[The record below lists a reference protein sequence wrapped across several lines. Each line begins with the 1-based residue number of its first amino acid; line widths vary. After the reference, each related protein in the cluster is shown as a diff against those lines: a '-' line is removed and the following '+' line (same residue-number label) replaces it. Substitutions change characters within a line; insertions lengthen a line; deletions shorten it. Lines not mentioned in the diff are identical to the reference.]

1 MGLISNENMP
11 LREPACGDIATPRTV
26 DDFVDTIRHLQLRLK
41 VTETICGTIEVERL
55 AELLKA
61 GPLNTE
67 VGRQNAES
75 VALEE
80 GATSILPIRDEKCT
94 TDKRAECGPKENVIA
109 ASISDLYD
117 RLGGFIKA

>member
-1 MGLISNENMP
+1 MP
-11 LREPACGDIATPRTV
+11 LRELACGDIATPRTV

-67 VGRQNAES
+67 VGRQNADS

-80 GATSILPIRDEKCT
+80 GATSILPIRDDNCST
-94 TDKRAECGPKENVIA
+94 GNRAECGPKENAIA